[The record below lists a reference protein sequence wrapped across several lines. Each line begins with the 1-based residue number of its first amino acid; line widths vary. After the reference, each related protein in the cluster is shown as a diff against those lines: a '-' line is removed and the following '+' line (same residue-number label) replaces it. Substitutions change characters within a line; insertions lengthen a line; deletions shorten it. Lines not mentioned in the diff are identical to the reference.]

1 MTENSTTGSDIIIF
15 MDPPRDR
22 ICDQAIFC
30 GIKMTYDAWIS
41 NFFSGLFARTK
52 DYHRN
57 PRRKKKRWKEKTLQ
71 KKRLH
76 NVFQSYKLQDK
87 SEYFV
92 IIGLLQNFG
101 ENRERWF
108 SRAIDHDARI
118 PLVYN
123 RWIRISLD
131 VVGES
136 EKGEDGG
143 CKPPKG
149 RGDRSSSELHI
160 MPHKHP
166 QNACHHPWFALPPR
180 LTSRLQ

>member
-1 MTENSTTGSDIIIF
+1 MTENSTAGSDIIIF

-41 NFFSGLFARTK
+41 NFFQACLRVRRTTIEILDVK
-52 DYHRN
+52 RN
-57 PRRKKKRWKEKTLQ
+57 AEKRKRCKKK

-101 ENRERWF
+101 ENRER
-108 SRAIDHDARI
+108 
-118 PLVYN
+118 
-123 RWIRISLD
+123 
-131 VVGES
+131 
-136 EKGEDGG
+136 
-143 CKPPKG
+143 
-149 RGDRSSSELHI
+149 
-160 MPHKHP
+160 
-166 QNACHHPWFALPPR
+166 
-180 LTSRLQ
+180 